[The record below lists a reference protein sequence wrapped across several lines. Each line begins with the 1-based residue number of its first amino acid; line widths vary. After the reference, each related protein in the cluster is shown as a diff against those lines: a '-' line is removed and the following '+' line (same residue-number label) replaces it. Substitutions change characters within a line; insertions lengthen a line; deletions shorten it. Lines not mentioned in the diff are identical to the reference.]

1 MFGEFVFPDE
11 EGTKPCWESIS
22 WLQKDFMVW
31 FNKERLRTIIT
42 FPVESFAVV
51 YKDGKFLD
59 EETADFI
66 AEEYARGHSFFT
78 YISDT
83 VDSLSSC
90 CFDGKTPIMYVE
102 PANIKSAGGEGYFTY
117 ESIESAY
124 NKYHDQVVQVYQETM
139 NSETET
145 CVGEWKDA
153 CFVKAEAIQE
163 VQIYLVPDGL
173 TVVEWKDVMRVTPD
187 HIFPIKTKNGIGYKP
202 AYLLETGDQLIFE
215 AAQYE
220 DDNNGIVEGEQKMI
234 YRSIAKVV
242 IENLAEPKNYYCFQI
257 INEEQNPYFLLPNGC
272 ITHNCRLKNKIQTKE
287 FNFTNGNMGIQTGS
301 KSVITLNLSRIIQ
314 DWYNSVKKTG
324 VEKEHIESYYDDMC
338 AYVGDIL
345 SRVYKYHTA
354 YNELLW
360 DMYDANLLPVY
371 KAGFINLDKQYLT
384 IGINGLNQA
393 AEFLGIECNV
403 NKHYEKFCQTLFGY
417 IKECNIKNGIK
428 FNNHKL
434 TYNTECVP
442 AESLAIKNYNW
453 DKEDGYW
460 VPADTNLYASYI
472 YKPNDKTLS
481 IFDKITLHGKDYIGD
496 YLDGRFKTAC

>member
-102 PANIKSAGGEGYFTY
+102 PANIKSTGGEGSFTY

-124 NKYHDQVVQVYQETM
+124 NKYHDQIVQVYQETM

-220 DDNNGIVEGEQKMI
+220 DENNGIVEGEQKMI

-314 DWYNSVKKTG
+314 D
-324 VEKEHIESYYDDMC
+324 
-338 AYVGDIL
+338 
-345 SRVYKYHTA
+345 
-354 YNELLW
+354 
-360 DMYDANLLPVY
+360 
-371 KAGFINLDKQYLT
+371 
-384 IGINGLNQA
+384 
-393 AEFLGIECNV
+393 
-403 NKHYEKFCQTLFGY
+403 
-417 IKECNIKNGIK
+417 
-428 FNNHKL
+428 
-434 TYNTECVP
+434 
-442 AESLAIKNYNW
+442 
-453 DKEDGYW
+453 
-460 VPADTNLYASYI
+460 
-472 YKPNDKTLS
+472 
-481 IFDKITLHGKDYIGD
+481 
-496 YLDGRFKTAC
+496 